1 MAKTFANIRDMAE
14 QILEDSGNAIFS
26 TTVLDEYIKDALAE
40 ISEYVPLM
48 VTETV
53 HARDGSYELDIS
65 GISDLLWID
74 KGEWELDWE
83 DDTTSS
89 RYRKPYSKSAPR
101 YRNVNKVSETRAY
114 LGVDSRPAAHKDE
127 ELTGTITFSDGS
139 KAITGSGTAF
149 LTELE
154 VGDYIRKS
162 TGTEWYRVAFIAS
175 NTALTLA
182 REVESDEDGADTAD
196 ATHYWHSP
204 VWLYCAKV
212 HRLNEMT
219 TLTGAVDLSAGYADR
234 LKTIHIDTLQTSG
247 TIKKGTTF
255 TFATIDGVYTI
266 TEDATIATNECD
278 ISFYPGLSAA
288 VADGDAITFETS
300 TLDPRLERLL
310 ADLVA
315 ARAAINWMGKGRT
328 QLVEAV
334 NGIADAMG
342 ALHNISARVAQAV
355 ADVSS
360 GRTEGAKIATAITTA
375 NTSTDNMT
383 ARITQA
389 VTDVGSGRTEAD
401 KIPAAVALINSSI
414 DSMAARLTQAATD
427 IASGRTEA
435 AKILTAITLANA
447 ETDKMATEVAL
458 AVADLASGRT
468 EAAKIPAAI
477 TNAGTAL
484 GNVSARITQQIADI
498 VSGRTE
504 AAKTVALIS
513 SANTA
518 IGLMNAEVD
527 RALTA
532 LQSGV
537 GYINTIPQGGRPDRE
552 YLQYAGRYID
562 VAKGYFSEAS
572 AYLAQARSD
581 ESVARS
587 YAGLATAEMQSAAAY
602 VAEAQGYIAQAAG
615 DAGAARAYAG
625 LAGAEVQSAIGYLRT
640 ASGYLAEARA
650 DNVATQAYIALG
662 MAEVRAAQ
670 AYATEARGYAVE
682 ANADGMAARVYQSV
696 SGGEL
701 QAARAYLAQSSGYLA
716 EGRADDMAG
725 KIYLAIGAAE
735 LRAAQTSLNE
745 GMGFLREVMSRLNI
759 ARGFTA
765 YQGWGQSKLTEV
777 KAGLRRLV
785 KPRQQTLYSRS

>member
-1 MAKTFANIRDMAE
+1 MAKTFAQIRDMAE
-14 QILEDSGNAIFS
+14 QVLEDSGNAIFS
-26 TTVLDEYIKDALAE
+26 TTVLDEYIKDGLAE

-48 VTETV
+48 ETETV
-53 HARDGSYELDIS
+53 HARDDSYELDIS

-83 DDTTSS
+83 DDSTSS
-89 RYRKPYSKSAPR
+89 RYRKPYSKSSPR
-101 YRNVNKVSETRAY
+101 YRNVKKVSESRAY

-127 ELTGTITFSDGS
+127 ELTGTVTFSDGS

-149 LTELE
+149 LSELE

-162 TGTEWYRVAFIAS
+162 TGTEWYRVAFIA
-175 NTALTLA
+175 TDTGLTLA

-219 TLTGAVDLSAGYADR
+219 DLAGQVDLSAGYADR

-266 TEDATIATNECD
+266 TEDATIASNECD
-278 ISFYPGLSAA
+278 IKFYPGLGAA
-288 VADGDAITFETS
+288 VADDDALTFETS
-300 TLDPRLERLL
+300 TLTPALERLL

-315 ARAAINWMGKGRT
+315 ARAAINWVGKGRT

-334 NGIADAMG
+334 SDIDRSIG
-342 ALHNISARVAQAV
+342 ALGDMSARIGKSV
-355 ADVSS
+355 DD
-360 GRTEGAKIATAITTA
+360 IASA
-375 NTSTDNMT
+375 
-383 ARITQA
+383 
-389 VTDVGSGRTEAD
+389 RTEAGR
-401 KIPAAVALINSSI
+401 I
-414 DSMAARLTQAATD
+414 AT
-427 IASGRTEA
+427 TV
-435 AKILTAITLANA
+435 TLANA

-468 EAAKIPAAI
+468 EADKIPAAI

-484 GNVSARITQQIADI
+484 GNVAAQITLQVADI
-498 VSGRTE
+498 ASGRTE

-518 IGLMNAEVD
+518 IGLMNAQVD
-527 RALTA
+527 AALNA

-552 YLQYAGRYID
+552 YLQYAGRYIEI
-562 VAKGYFSEAS
+562 ARGYFAEAT
-572 AYLAQARSD
+572 AYLTQARSD
-581 ESVARS
+581 ESVAES
-587 YAGLATAEMQSAAAY
+587 YAGLAAAEMQSAAAY
-602 VAEAQGYIAQAAG
+602 VGSAQGYLAQAAG
-615 DAGAARAYAG
+615 DEGAARAYAG
-625 LAGAEVQSAIGYLRT
+625 LAGAEVQSAIGYLQT
-640 ASGYLAEARA
+640 AG
-650 DNVATQAYIALG
+650 
-662 MAEVRAAQ
+662 
-670 AYATEARGYAVE
+670 
-682 ANADGMAARVYQSV
+682 
-696 SGGEL
+696 
-701 QAARAYLAQSSGYLA
+701 GYLA
-716 EGRADDMAG
+716 EGRADNMASQAYVG
-725 KIYLAIGAAE
+725 LSTGE

-745 GMGFLREVMSRLNI
+745 SMGFIRNAT
-759 ARGFTA
+759 ARMNTARMFQGFK
-765 YQGWGQSKLTEV
+765 GWGEEKL
-777 KAGLRRLV
+777 AGVRASLRRMQ